1 MNNYQNLEQQMR
13 TLRRR
18 VTGLAVALILTLGYV
33 GLSSSVRDA
42 EAQST
47 PQELTLRRLTIV
59 DEKGVQ
65 RVVIAAPAPDPI
77 VQGKREK
84 RQGEIAGILIYDKDG
99 NERAGYA
106 TANDP
111 SNGAMLTLD
120 ATDAQVFTVYANAAN
135 GATLS
140 LNSQK
145 GDGVT
150 LTTWN
155 QPRIQ
160 IRQARK
166 ILYLQPSDAPEVR

>member
-1 MNNYQNLEQQMR
+1 MNNYENLEQQVRM
-13 TLRRR
+13 LRRR
-18 VTGLAVALILTLGYV
+18 LTGLAVALVLTAGYV
-33 GLSSSVRDA
+33 ALSLHVRSA

-59 DEKGVQ
+59 DENGVQ

-77 VQGKREK
+77 VRGKREK

-99 NERAGYA
+99 NERGGYA

-140 LNSQK
+140 LDSQK

-160 IRQARK
+160 MRQARK
-166 ILYLQPSDAPEVR
+166 VIYIQPADAPEVR

>member
-13 TLRRR
+13 ALRRR
-18 VTGLAVALILTLGYV
+18 VTGLAVALILAFGYV
-33 GLSSSVRDA
+33 GLSSGVRDA
-42 EAQST
+42 EAQSI

-59 DEKGVQ
+59 DEKGLQ

-99 NERAGYA
+99 NERGGYA

-140 LNSQK
+140 LNSEK

-166 ILYLQPSDAPEVR
+166 VVYLQPADAPEVR

>member
-1 MNNYQNLEQQMR
+1 MNDYQNLEQQIR

-18 VTGLAVALILTLGYV
+18 TAGLAVALILTVGFV
-33 GLSSSVRDA
+33 GLSYSVRDA
-42 EAQST
+42 QAQSI
-47 PQELTLRRLTIV
+47 PQELTLRRVTIV
-59 DEKGVQ
+59 DENGVQ

-99 NERAGYA
+99 NERGGYA
-106 TANDP
+106 TVNDP
-111 SNGAMLTLD
+111 SNGALLTLD
-120 ATDAQVFTVYANAAN
+120 ATDAQVFTLYANAAN

-166 ILYLQPSDAPEVR
+166 VVYLQPADAPEVR